1 MAQFYPTNGKTDSM
15 ADRRGS
21 RNFDRAALLAAIPL
35 IAVLP
40 LWAVAMVPFWLV
52 LDLVVDISY
61 LAAAG
66 IYVAAGL
73 ALFVP
78 VVQRV
83 VLTRL
88 IGARRPTAE
97 EAPRLQRAF
106 DEVAQALHVRD
117 RGFALGVVD
126 DDDVNAFAS
135 GGHLVVVTSYAA
147 RHLDHDALCG
157 VIAHEFCHHLGSHT
171 IALTMQQWLML
182 PVTTLARLGA
192 YLRNVALAASDTFAR
207 SSGPAQRVGRVIAAI
222 FNGLSWFFEIGSV
235 ASHALSNVV
244 GRSAE
249 FRADQ
254 RVISMGYGRQLA
266 EALRRTTPR
275 NDQRSS
281 RWSRLLE
288 THPPARTRIARIEG
302 TLRRRRR

>member
-1 MAQFYPTNGKTDSM
+1 MAG
-15 ADRRGS
+15 RR
-21 RNFDRAALLAAIPL
+21 RTREFDRAALLAAVPL
-35 IAVLP
+35 VAVIP
-40 LWAVAMVPFWLV
+40 LWAVAMVPFWLLLGV
-52 LDLVVDISY
+52 AVDVSY
-61 LAAAG
+61 PLAAAF
-66 IYVAAGL
+66 YVLAGL
-73 ALFVP
+73 LLFVP
-78 VVQRV
+78 VVQRQ

-88 IGARRPTAE
+88 VGARRPTAE
-97 EAPRLQRAF
+97 EAPALQRAF

-126 DDDVNAFAS
+126 DDAVNAFAS

-147 RHLDHDALCG
+147 RHLEHDALCG
-157 VIAHEFCHHLGSHT
+157 VLAHEFCHHLGSHT

-182 PVTTLARLGA
+182 PVTTLARLGS

-207 SSGPAQRVGRVIAAI
+207 SSGALRSLGRVVATA
-222 FNGLSWFFEIGSV
+222 FNGLSWFFELGNI
-235 ASHALSNVV
+235 ASRALSNVV

-266 EALRRTTPR
+266 EALRRTNVTNSRPR
-275 NDQRSS
+275 S

-288 THPPARTRIARIEG
+288 THPPARTRIARIEAS
-302 TLRRRRR
+302 LRRRRP

>member
-1 MAQFYPTNGKTDSM
+1 M

-35 IAVLP
+35 ISVLP

-52 LDLVVDISY
+52 LNLVIDVSY
-61 LAAAG
+61 PAAAG
-66 IYVAAGL
+66 IYVLAGL
-73 ALFVP
+73 TLFVP

-126 DDDVNAFAS
+126 DDAVNAFAS

-147 RHLDHDALCG
+147 RHLEHDALCG
-157 VIAHEFCHHLGSHT
+157 VLAHEFCHHLGSHT
-171 IALTMQQWLML
+171 LALTMQQWLML
-182 PVTTLARLGA
+182 PVTTLARLGS

-207 SSGPAQRVGRVIAAI
+207 SSGPARRTGRVIASI

-235 ASHALSNVV
+235 ASHALSNLV

-254 RVISMGYGRQLA
+254 RVIAMGYGRQLA
-266 EALRRTTPR
+266 EALRRTTT
-275 NDQRSS
+275 QQSS
-281 RWSRLLE
+281 RPTRWSHLLE
-288 THPPARTRIARIEG
+288 THPPARTRIARIEA
-302 TLRRRRR
+302 TLRRKRR